1 MPHRSVPLALAW
13 NILEYQSKKSQ
24 PTYPIHAEIIHLT
37 FINTLYHKGY
47 DMK

>member
-37 FINTLYHKGY
+37 LSILYTTR
-47 DMK
+47 DMI